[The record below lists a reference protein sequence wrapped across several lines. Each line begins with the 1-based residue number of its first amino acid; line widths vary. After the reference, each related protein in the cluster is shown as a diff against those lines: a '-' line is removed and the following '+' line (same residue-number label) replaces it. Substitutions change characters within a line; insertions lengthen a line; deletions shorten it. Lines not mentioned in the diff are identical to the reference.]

1 MVSGVASSFERQV
14 HLSLTESLFPTSY
27 PSQLLCHDTFYRFT
41 PRSYLLSHGAVL
53 STTIAITLNP
63 TTTMATNP
71 ASATEVGFPYYT
83 RLPPEL
89 KGEIW
94 KQSLL
99 SPGVHYFNFDGQRV
113 SELGHG
119 ITDHDYAY
127 VTAFAKSTDTS
138 AWRVRNAISEVD
150 EAASKTVKL
159 FEKGTNMKKLFPL
172 QPLRRRPADAS
183 VAMVD
188 CDNDLVCFRIL
199 GKLVPTWD
207 RPATATRFT
216 GIKRVAL
223 EFKAQPVALEWPFP
237 SHTHCCQA
245 WDHELKPLCGQS
257 IGIFLSNF
265 PDLEEFYLIVKLT
278 PWDCG
283 MAPLGWAPMPGTKRT
298 MVSAQLRRFRGTC
311 FPPTIYRSKAQFS
324 VFFIYE
330 HLLTC
335 INLQTSPFSIRM
347 SSRDLKIRSTA
358 ITR

>member
-1 MVSGVASSFERQV
+1 
-14 HLSLTESLFPTSY
+14 
-27 PSQLLCHDTFYRFT
+27 
-41 PRSYLLSHGAVL
+41 
-53 STTIAITLNP
+53 
-63 TTTMATNP
+63 MATNP

-298 MVSAQLRRFRGTC
+298 MVSAQLRRFRDFALQHKDELKRFEDKEYSYYEVVEQSTGRRRGRWRDIWSTIDDIQSYWNR
-311 FPPTIYRSKAQFS
+311 FDTPGFSQQRGDYVPPKAKLGVVVHAKTQKLPK
-324 VFFIYE
+324 V
-330 HLLTC
+330 
-335 INLQTSPFSIRM
+335 
-347 SSRDLKIRSTA
+347 
-358 ITR
+358 